1 MAKVVTISE
10 YIKGVSQLITEDGL
24 GYVLAK
30 RWLTGDELLP
40 QYAGYKPAKPVVGDS
55 SSSGSSS
62 SSSASSSSSGEE
74 PVVLTQRDVDLA
86 EGTAYYWL
94 SNLPVGGA
102 TEKVSDGGWSHSEGG
117 WTVSKAN
124 IEEWLRKYRDLFL
137 KWDEPLLGNSTIRIK
152 TF

>member
-1 MAKVVTISE
+1 MVTYTISD
-10 YIKGVSQLITEDGL
+10 YLKGVSQLITEDGL

-30 RWLTGDELLP
+30 RSLDGGEVLSDLTE
-40 QYAGYKPAKPVVGDS
+40 
-55 SSSGSSS
+55 
-62 SSSASSSSSGEE
+62 
-74 PVVLTQRDVDLA
+74 RDIDLA

-124 IEEWLRKYRDLFL
+124 IDEWMRKYRSLFS
-137 KWDEPLLGNSTIRIK
+137 KWDEPLLDRSRIRIIN
-152 TF
+152 F

>member
-1 MAKVVTISE
+1 MVEIRTISE

-30 RWLTGDELLP
+30 RGLKGTELLP
-40 QYAGYKPAKPVVGDS
+40 QYESKEGDTT
-55 SSSGSSS
+55 
-62 SSSASSSSSGEE
+62 
-74 PVVLTQRDVDLA
+74 LTQRDVDLA

-94 SNLPVGGA
+94 SNLPVGGS

-124 IEEWLRKYRDLFL
+124 IEEWLRKYRAIFAM
-137 KWDEPLLGNSTIRIK
+137 WDEPLIIKSRIK
-152 TF
+152 IINF

>member
-1 MAKVVTISE
+1 MATITTISG
-10 YIKGVSQLITEDGL
+10 YIKGISQLITEEAL

-30 RWLTGDELLP
+30 RRLTGDELLP
-40 QYAGYKPAKPVVGDS
+40 QYEG
-55 SSSGSSS
+55 
-62 SSSASSSSSGEE
+62 
-74 PVVLTQRDVDLA
+74 TQGATIISEKDMDLA

-124 IEEWLRKYRDLFL
+124 IEEWMRKYRSLFA
-137 KWDEPLLGNSTIRIK
+137 KWNEPLLDRSKIGIIN
-152 TF
+152 F

>member
-1 MAKVVTISE
+1 MVEIKTISE

-30 RWLTGDELLP
+30 RKLTGNELLP
-40 QYAGYKPAKPVVGDS
+40 QYEGTTGAT
-55 SSSGSSS
+55 
-62 SSSASSSSSGEE
+62 
-74 PVVLTQRDVDLA
+74 VLTQREADLA

-94 SNLPVGGA
+94 SNLPVGGS

-124 IEEWLRKYRDLFL
+124 IEEWLRKYRAIFAM
-137 KWDEPLLGNSTIRIK
+137 WDEPLIIKSRIK
-152 TF
+152 ILNF